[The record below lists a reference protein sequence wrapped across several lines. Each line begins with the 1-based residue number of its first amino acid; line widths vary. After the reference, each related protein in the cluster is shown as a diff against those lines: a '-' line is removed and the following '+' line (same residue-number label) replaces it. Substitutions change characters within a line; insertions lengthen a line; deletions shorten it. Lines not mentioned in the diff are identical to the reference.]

1 MTSTRGGSRG
11 PSASLHLEGKVAII
25 TGASRGIGA
34 ETARVF
40 SAAGASVAL
49 AARDEAALAD
59 LADELSSDD
68 VGGGAI
74 VVPTDVGDAGAVERL
89 VAKTVEAFGRLDVA
103 FNNAAG
109 GGQAPTPLAD
119 LPIDVYDS
127 AIAITLRSVFVS
139 MKYEIPAMLEAGGG
153 AIVNMS
159 STAGLQAGGGLA
171 GYVSAKHGV
180 IGLTKTAALEYA
192 SHGIRVNAVA
202 PGPILTEN
210 LQHAGPEMQRRA
222 GMAMPMQRVGRPLE
236 VARAVLWL
244 CSEHASYTTGATL
257 PIEGGKLAGMAP
269 FAELAG
275 PPSA

>member
-1 MTSTRGGSRG
+1 
-11 PSASLHLEGKVAII
+11 V
-25 TGASRGIGA
+25 
-34 ETARVF
+34 
-40 SAAGASVAL
+40 
-49 AARDEAALAD
+49 
-59 LADELSSDD
+59 
-68 VGGGAI
+68 
-74 VVPTDVGDAGAVERL
+74 
-89 VAKTVEAFGRLDVA
+89 LDVA
-103 FNNAAG
+103 
-109 GGQAPTPLAD
+109 LAD
-119 LPIDVYDS
+119 LPIDAYDN
-127 AIAITLRSVFVS
+127 AIATTLRSVFVS

-159 STAGLQAGGGLA
+159 STAGLEAVGGLA

-222 GMAMPMQRVGRPLE
+222 GMAMPMQRVGRPAE

-244 CSEHASYTTGATL
+244 CSDQASYTTGSTI
-257 PIEGGKLAGMAP
+257 PIEEGKLAGMAP